1 MKKAILNVFVIF
13 IFTTSFAQSNY
24 SKDTLTYQAKGS
36 FPYGSGTLIVSGATW
51 MATNLNVTKFLNGDN
66 IQICNDEYDWQRAAK
81 NRIPSMQ
88 YIDASRP
95 SLGAYY
101 NYYALT
107 DPRGIIPS
115 GYKLPTEKYWDDLRN
130 FIRQSQ
136 SNKDTTNLSLFLG
149 GFYGYINDYG
159 KIEGRGKY
167 NRWWN
172 SDNTY
177 NFGYA
182 MGNEINNLET
192 ITWQGYYDESTRQ
205 EVRGLPKSYGL
216 SIKCI
221 KDLPISSVK
230 TYVYSTGEDSLTG
243 NFDDNGLIQG
253 KGVYATK
260 KYIYEGSFKD
270 TKFNGEGI
278 QTFRTGEKF
287 IGTWNNGSRVGL
299 FTEVSASGVSKK
311 SYWNE
316 NVKIAS
322 EDDPLFQTIITMSEA
337 TRQLYLINNGS
348 YFSNFKSCK
357 LKGGSIGTT
366 LLYASWENNNKNIS
380 VCTIGINAN
389 NKAYTTNDCITLTAV
404 KKVDDK
410 VFLTFKGAISLH
422 KDNYSI
428 ESAFNSKGK
437 IERHIQ
443 YDGQTLLSR
452 TIELQM
458 ETSINGTFLSFR
470 VCFMDDNGNPDCG
483 LFSPY
488 GGTLSR
494 ME

>member
-13 IFTTSFAQSNY
+13 IFTSSFAQSNY

-51 MATNLNVTKFLNGDN
+51 MATNLYVTKFLNGDN

-81 NRIPSMQ
+81 SRIPSMQ

-182 MGNEINNLET
+182 MGNDINSLET

-221 KDLPISSVK
+221 KDLPVSSVK

-243 NFDDNGLIQG
+243 NFDDNGLLQG

-260 KYIYEGSFKD
+260 KYIYDGSL
-270 TKFNGEGI
+270 
-278 QTFRTGEKF
+278 EK
-287 IGTWNNGSRVGL
+287 
-299 FTEVSASGVSKK
+299 
-311 SYWNE
+311 
-316 NVKIAS
+316 
-322 EDDPLFQTIITMSEA
+322 
-337 TRQLYLINNGS
+337 
-348 YFSNFKSCK
+348 
-357 LKGGSIGTT
+357 
-366 LLYASWENNNKNIS
+366 
-380 VCTIGINAN
+380 
-389 NKAYTTNDCITLTAV
+389 
-404 KKVDDK
+404 
-410 VFLTFKGAISLH
+410 
-422 KDNYSI
+422 
-428 ESAFNSKGK
+428 
-437 IERHIQ
+437 
-443 YDGQTLLSR
+443 LLSKQ
-452 TIELQM
+452 LKK
-458 ETSINGTFLSFR
+458 
-470 VCFMDDNGNPDCG
+470 
-483 LFSPY
+483 
-488 GGTLSR
+488 
-494 ME
+494 